1 MAAPTLEELLAPP
14 TSDDAMATLL
24 QRLSGQ
30 GFPVTTWQSGDP
42 ARTLLQLFA
51 DGFADFGTLM
61 VAIASGGFAALA
73 TGDWL
78 TLVAKQVY
86 GLDREDATF
95 TQGTCVLTCTATAPG
110 YTIQAG
116 QLVGISAGGLRFA
129 NTTGGNLEAGGTLNV
144 TFQGESPG
152 SAYNVSINTITE
164 LGTPLPGVTINNPDA
179 GSGTWITQ
187 VGTDEESDA
196 SLQGRCAARW
206 PSLATV
212 ATLDVFDLWAKAASN
227 QVTRTLA
234 QTDATVA
241 GQVNL
246 WLAGASGGVAAGV
259 VTAVQAYVDARM
271 LLTSVC
277 VAASATNEPVE
288 LQATLYVK
296 AGFEATAIA
305 YAQRAAEWHISSA
318 AINGTL
324 YLSDLE
330 GELQKPTKTDAVTGL
345 PVLDAN
351 DEPISLTSDATGIRN
366 VNIAVFARQSVG
378 AGVGDIDLSAIS
390 GGPHV
395 ATPVVTLNTV
405 TV

>member
-1 MAAPTLEELLAPP
+1 MAAPTLEQLLAPP
-14 TSDDAMATLL
+14 TSDDALATLL
-24 QRLSGQ
+24 QRLAGQ

-129 NTTGGNLEAGGTLNV
+129 NTTGGNLAAGGTLNV

-152 SAYNVSINTITE
+152 SDYNVSINSITV

-212 ATLDVFDLWAKAASN
+212 STIDVFDLWAKAASN

-234 QTDATVA
+234 QTDATVP
-241 GQVNL
+241 GQVDL
-246 WLAGASGGVAAGV
+246 FLAGASGGVAADV
-259 VTAVQAYVDARM
+259 VTAVQSYVDARM
-271 LLTSVC
+271 LLTSAC
-277 VAASATNEPVE
+277 VVASATNEPIE
-288 LQATLYVK
+288 LTATLYVK
-296 AGFEATAIA
+296 AGFEASALA
-305 YAQRAAEWHISSA
+305 AAQAAAEARINA
-318 AINGTL
+318 TDINGTL
-324 YLSDLE
+324 YLSELE
-330 GELQKPTKTDAVTGL
+330 ADLQKPAGADGK
-345 PVLDAN
+345 PM
-351 DEPISLTSDATGIRN
+351 EPSVSGIRN
-366 VNIAVFARQSVG
+366 VNITVFARQSIG
-378 AGVGDIDLSAIS
+378 AGVGDIDLSAIT

-395 ATPVVTLNTV
+395 ATPVVTLTTV